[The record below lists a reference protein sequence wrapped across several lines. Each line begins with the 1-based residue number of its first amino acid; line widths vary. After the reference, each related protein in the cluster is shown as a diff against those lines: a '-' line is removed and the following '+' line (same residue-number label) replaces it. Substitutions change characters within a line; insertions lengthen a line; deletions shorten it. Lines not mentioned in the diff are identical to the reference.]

1 MFLKKN
7 KVVIFLLLSG
17 FSLVILIFYLQDL
30 KKNELEIEL
39 KKVLIKDV
47 RIGVGKS
54 KGKFGTAIF
63 GEISNNGNQIIKIAT
78 LKVFF
83 LSESGEVIKEKKFFP
98 VNNFSFSNA
107 SPLGPSQSREF
118 GFAVDDIV
126 PENWSGKISTKL
138 VDLKFK

>member
-83 LSESGEVIKEKKFFP
+83 LPQITQSNLLDTPSSTFNSCSLDRILLMVIY
-98 VNNFSFSNA
+98 
-107 SPLGPSQSREF
+107 
-118 GFAVDDIV
+118 
-126 PENWSGKISTKL
+126 
-138 VDLKFK
+138 